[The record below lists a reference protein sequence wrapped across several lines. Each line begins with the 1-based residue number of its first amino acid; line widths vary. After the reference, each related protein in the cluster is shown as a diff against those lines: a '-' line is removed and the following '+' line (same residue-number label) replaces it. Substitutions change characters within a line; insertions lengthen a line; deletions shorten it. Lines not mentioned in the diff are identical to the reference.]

1 MRKALLIFTVAGL
14 VSAFAIPPAAQ
25 ATISGATEIAC
36 RTTLAAWPT
45 AGGTGTCT
53 KVTVGAI
60 GAGAGVTT
68 ANVPYVVAAANSYDT
83 SSFNYSEPC
92 PVPGAPIT
100 PLVGFA
106 NGTITASG
114 LKAVLRTKQTTAKE
128 SEQFSWTRVGL
139 VAVVTTSGA
148 TITFGTGAT
157 ATGVAPGAAVGTFVP
172 LSVTTLRK
180 NTCPTGGPL
189 TAQVVSVG
197 VGAA

>member
-36 RTTLAAWPT
+36 RTTLAAWHT

-83 SSFNYSEPC
+83 SSFHYSAPC

-100 PLVGFA
+100 PLVGSA

-114 LKAVLRTKQTTAKE
+114 RRSVL
-128 SEQFSWTRVGL
+128 
-139 VAVVTTSGA
+139 
-148 TITFGTGAT
+148 
-157 ATGVAPGAAVGTFVP
+157 
-172 LSVTTLRK
+172 
-180 NTCPTGGPL
+180 
-189 TAQVVSVG
+189 
-197 VGAA
+197 